1 MALASL
7 KMSFM
12 GRKAPGPAGGVAL
25 AAGAAGVGLPAG
37 AGVAAGLLGGTAGDC
52 ALTVVQV
59 IKLKQAAESH
69 VRLKAFDFSASR
81 AMRFPN

>member
-7 KMSFM
+7 NMSFM
-12 GRKAPGPAGGVAL
+12 GRKAPGAAGGVAL
-25 AAGAAGVGLPAG
+25 AAGAGAG
-37 AGVAAGLLGGTAGDC
+37 AGAAGDC
-52 ALTVVQV
+52 AFTVVQV

-81 AMRFPN
+81 VMRIPN